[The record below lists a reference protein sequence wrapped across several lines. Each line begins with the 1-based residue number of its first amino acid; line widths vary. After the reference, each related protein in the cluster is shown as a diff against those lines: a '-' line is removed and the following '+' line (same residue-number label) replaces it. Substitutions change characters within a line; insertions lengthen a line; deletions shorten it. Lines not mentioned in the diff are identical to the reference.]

1 MQPFEA
7 KIRQMK
13 PSDASQ
19 VFALRR
25 KSIMEAPMAFVA
37 SPEDDAASSV
47 EVVREL
53 LGHAPD
59 SVVFGAE
66 CGELVGMLGVFRE
79 KAAKAAHKVRFWGMY
94 VVPEYRGNNIGS
106 QLLRSA
112 LLHAR
117 RLEGVAIVNLTV
129 AETANSARRLY
140 ERAGFAV
147 WGLEPDAIRHG
158 ADTVAEYHMQLVLD

>member
-1 MQPFEA
+1 MRPIEA
-7 KIRQMK
+7 QIRQMK

-25 KSIMEAPMAFVA
+25 QSITEEPLAFVA

-53 LGHAPD
+53 LGHAPY

-66 CGELVGMLGVFRE
+66 SGGLVGMLGVNRE
-79 KAAKAAHKVRFWGMY
+79 IAAKAAYKVRLWGMY
-94 VVPEYRGNNIGS
+94 VAPAYRGNNIGS

-112 LLHAR
+112 LVHAK
-117 RLEGVAIVNLTV
+117 RLEGVTTVNLTV
-129 AETANSARRLY
+129 AETAEAARRLY
-140 ERAGFAV
+140 EKEDFTV
-147 WGLEPDAIRHG
+147 WGLEPDAIRQG
-158 ADTVAEYHMQLVLD
+158 PDTVAEYHMQLIL